1 MSLWESYLKEQS
13 NLDFIIRI
21 EKTIENI
28 LQEICIK
35 FIIQLW
41 YKIESLTS
49 HIYISEIIFLSKNK
63 VAECD
68 LYYLFITIV

>member
-1 MSLWESYLKEQS
+1 MSLWESYLREQS
-13 NLDFIIRI
+13 NLDFIMRI
-21 EKTIENI
+21 EKY

>member
-1 MSLWESYLKEQS
+1 MSLWESYLREQS
-13 NLDFIIRI
+13 NLDFIMRI
-21 EKTIENI
+21 EKY

-68 LYYLFITIV
+68 FYYLFI